1 MKKKISTMGARRTKI
16 TIPRFCIRLGSLS
29 LKVNSSPN
37 YSTDFSD
44 QKSSFRGDG
53 DAAKS
58 GGSAASG
65 STVMVV
71 VGSSLDGRGALEW
84 ALSHA
89 VGSQDTVVLLQVV
102 KSFNKGTQL
111 PQTSLRFSR
120 FITV

>member
-1 MKKKISTMGARRTKI
+1 
-16 TIPRFCIRLGSLS
+16 
-29 LKVNSSPN
+29 
-37 YSTDFSD
+37 
-44 QKSSFRGDG
+44 
-53 DAAKS
+53 
-58 GGSAASG
+58 
-65 STVMVV
+65 MVV